1 MDHWAVTEI
10 PERPE
15 GPPIGGDGRP
25 TPAYFAW
32 LVAAAAAGDV
42 EAGADLGLALYQ
54 RGDKVEGIRK
64 LERALEAGNAVA
76 GFNLGTCCWKESGQ
90 IESAE
95 APWKRAADLGD
106 VDAMLGLVRIALRR
120 GVSAAAAA
128 RPLVA
133 SLIATDEPFILVALA
148 LDIHGAGDKTTAI
161 RLLERAVELDYA
173 PASSHLAR
181 LRS

>member
-1 MDHWAVTEI
+1 MTEI

-15 GPPIGGDGRP
+15 GLPIGRDGRP

-32 LVAAAAAGDV
+32 LMAAAVAGD
-42 EAGADLGLALYQ
+42 AGAMANLGVALHQ
-54 RGDKVEGIRK
+54 GGDKAEGIRM
-64 LERALEAGNAVA
+64 LERALEAGSAAA
-76 GFNLGTCCWKESGQ
+76 GFNLGSCRWEESGQ

-106 VDAMLGLVRIALRR
+106 ADAMLGLVRIALGRD
-120 GVSAAAAA
+120 VSAAAAV
-128 RPLVA
+128 RRLVA
-133 SLIATDEPFILVALA
+133 SLIARDEPFILVALA
-148 LDIHGAGDKTTAI
+148 LDIHSAGDKTTAI
-161 RLLERAVELDYA
+161 RLLERAVELHYA

>member
-1 MDHWAVTEI
+1 MIGPVTEI

-15 GPPIGGDGRP
+15 GLPIGSDGQP

-32 LVAAAAAGDV
+32 LMVAAAAGDV
-42 EAGADLGLALYQ
+42 GAMANLGVALHQ
-54 RGDKVEGIRK
+54 RGDKAEGVRL
-64 LERALEAGNAVA
+64 LERALEAGSAAA
-76 GFNLGTCCWKESGQ
+76 GFNLGSFRWAESGQ

-95 APWKRAADLGD
+95 ALWKRAADLGD

-120 GVSAAAAA
+120 DVSAAAAA

-133 SLIATDEPFILVALA
+133 SLIARDEPFILVALA
-148 LDIHGAGDKTTAI
+148 LDIHGAGDKSTAI
-161 RLLERAVELDYA
+161 RLLERAVELDYV